1 MNPYTF
7 SLLFFS
13 FCTFLIAVLIWLK
26 RQDEVGMR
34 YFIFC
39 VFVGIWSSA
48 LSFVVTNQTPYGQA
62 LFCARLANMAAS
74 FISATWL
81 HFIIV
86 YTGYPKKFYRLLY
99 FFIWRHFLFCA
110 WRSRHG

>member
-62 LFCARLANMAAS
+62 LFCARLANMADC
-74 FISATWL
+74 FIFLYGGT
-81 HFIIV
+81 
-86 YTGYPKKFYRLLY
+86 FY
-99 FFIWRHFLFCA
+99 FVHGVHA
-110 WRSRHG
+110 MVDSRVKTDVRVFSLCSLRPGFSC